1 MSQNDKQ
8 GIQEQ
13 ELRALEVRV
22 EELIRACLQL
32 KDENKTLRARE
43 QELLDERE
51 RLSQKNTQARARVE
65 DIIHASRAT
74 RGRGV
79 SKPSD
84 PVVSSRYSARNTASA
99 AIRAPSRS

>member
-8 GIQEQ
+8 GIQEHQ
-13 ELRALEVRV
+13 LRALEVRV

-43 QELLDERE
+43 QELLDERD

-65 DIIHASRAT
+65 DIIHRL
-74 RGRGV
+74 
-79 SKPSD
+79 
-84 PVVSSRYSARNTASA
+84 ARQEGDA
-99 AIRAPSRS
+99 